1 MRNLTKAALIALI
14 FSAQPGFAQQA
25 PVGGKITTNEPGKV
39 AMAQGVKVTAL
50 VTAIDKAT
58 RTVTLKGPQ
67 GNSFDVVAGDAV
79 KNFDKI
85 KVNDEIVVE
94 YLRALTIEV
103 KKSSGPASRTD
114 SADAVRSKPG
124 EKPAGAVG
132 RQVTIVADVI
142 DVSPA
147 NKTITVKGPKG
158 NIVELEV
165 QNQDH
170 FKVVKKGDQIEANYV
185 EAVAVSLEP
194 AKKDAKK
201 DAKK

>member
-1 MRNLTKAALIALI
+1 MRNLTKAALLALI

-25 PVGGKITTNEPGKV
+25 PVGAQITGSAPGKV
-39 AMAQGVKVTAL
+39 AMAEGVKVTAV

-58 RTVTLKGPQ
+58 RTVTLKGAS
-67 GNSFDVVAGDAV
+67 GHSFDVVAGDAV
-79 KNFDKI
+79 KNFAQI
-85 KVNDEIVVE
+85 KVKDELVVE
-94 YLRALTIEV
+94 YIRALTLEV
-103 KKSSGPASRTD
+103 KKGGGPRERVD
-114 SADAVRSKPG
+114 SADAVRAKPG

-142 DVSPA
+142 DVNPKE
-147 NKTITVKGPKG
+147 KTITVKGPKG

-165 QNQDH
+165 RNPEH

-185 EAVAVSLEP
+185 EAVAVALEP

-201 DAKK
+201 

>member
-1 MRNLTKAALIALI
+1 MRNLTKAALLALM
-14 FSAQPGFAQQA
+14 FSAQPGYAQQA
-25 PVGGKITTNEPGKV
+25 PVGGQITSQAPGKAAV
-39 AMAQGVKVTAL
+39 AQGVQVTAL

-85 KVNDEIVVE
+85 KVNDEIAVE
-94 YLRALTIEV
+94 YIRALTLEV
-103 KKSSGPASRTD
+103 KKSSGPASRVD

-165 QNQDH
+165 KNQDH

-194 AKKDAKK
+194 AKKGAKK
-201 DAKK
+201 

>member
-1 MRNLTKAALIALI
+1 MRNLTKAALIALM

-25 PVGGKITTNEPGKV
+25 PVGGQITSQEPGKAAV
-39 AMAQGVKVTAL
+39 AQGVQVTAL

-85 KVNDEIVVE
+85 KVNDEIAVE
-94 YLRALTIEV
+94 YMRALTLEV
-103 KKSSGPASRTD
+103 KKSSGPASRVD

-194 AKKDAKK
+194 AKKGAKK
-201 DAKK
+201 

>member
-25 PVGGKITTNEPGKV
+25 PVGGQITSQAPGKV
-39 AMAQGVKVTAL
+39 GVAQGVKVTAL

-94 YLRALTIEV
+94 YMRALTIEV
-103 KKSSGPASRTD
+103 KKSSGPASRVD

-142 DVSPA
+142 DVNPA

-158 NIVELEV
+158 NIVELDV
-165 QNQDH
+165 KNPDH

-185 EAVAVSLEP
+185 EAVALSLEP
-194 AKKDAKK
+194 AKKAAKK
-201 DAKK
+201 

>member
-1 MRNLTKAALIALI
+1 MRNLLKTALLALV

-25 PVGGKITTNEPGKV
+25 PVGAQITSNTPGKV
-39 AMAQGVKVTAL
+39 SMAEGVKASAVPTA
-50 VTAIDKAT
+50 TDKAT
-58 RTVTLKGPQ
+58 RTVTLKGPE
-67 GNSFDVVAGDAV
+67 GRSFDVDAGDAV

-85 KVNDEIVVE
+85 KVNDEVVVE
-94 YLRALTIEV
+94 YVRALTLEV
-103 KKSSGPASRTD
+103 KKGGGVAERRD
-114 SADAVRSKPG
+114 SVDAVRSKPG
-124 EKPAGAVG
+124 EKPAGVVG

-147 NKTITVKGPKG
+147 TKTITVKGPKG

-194 AKKDAKK
+194 AKKGAKK
-201 DAKK
+201 

>member
-1 MRNLTKAALIALI
+1 MRNLTKATLTALLLVA
-14 FSAQPGFAQQA
+14 APAMAQQA
-25 PVGGKITTNEPGKV
+25 PVGAKITENAPGKV
-39 AMAQGVKVTAL
+39 AMAEGVKVSAL

-94 YLRALTIEV
+94 YVRALTLEV
-103 KKSSGPASRTD
+103 KKRSGPASRVD
-114 SADAVRSKPG
+114 SVDAARSKPG

-142 DVSPA
+142 DVSSA

-158 NIVELEV
+158 NIVELDV
-165 QNQDH
+165 QNPDH

-194 AKKDAKK
+194 AKKGAKK
-201 DAKK
+201 

>member
-25 PVGGKITTNEPGKV
+25 PAGGQITSQVPGKAAV
-39 AMAQGVKVTAL
+39 AQGVPVTAL

-58 RTVTLKGPQ
+58 RTVNLKGPQ
-67 GNSFDVVAGDAV
+67 GKSFDVVAGDAV

-85 KVNDEIVVE
+85 KVNDEIAVE
-94 YLRALTIEV
+94 YLRALTLEV
-103 KKSSGPASRTD
+103 KKSSGPASRVD

-165 QNQDH
+165 KNQDH

-194 AKKDAKK
+194 AKKSAKK
-201 DAKK
+201 